1 MGRNAV
7 ASALRRRLREA
18 GRPTEGVSPHV
29 LRHSFATVM
38 LAGGAGVK
46 HVAEVLGH
54 KSIETTVVYTHFSV
68 GDLRR
73 ILMRYH
79 PRESELWE
87 PIHITAE
94 DIVRLPD

>member
-18 GRPTEGVSPHV
+18 GLPTEGVSPHV
-29 LRHSFATVM
+29 LRHSFATH
-38 LAGGAGVK
+38 LLDGGAGVK

-54 KSIETTVVYTHFSV
+54 KSIETTV

-87 PIHITAE
+87 PIHLPAE
-94 DIVRLPD
+94 DIVGLPD